1 MPTPYLQIENLTK
14 SFGDKVLFEGLSFGI
29 AEGQRIALIA
39 RNGIGKST
47 LLDIIAGHEACSRL
61 STAVCK
67 HLVEAD
73 AGTITFR
80 NDLRVGYLSQQTDY
94 NPTLTIE
101 ETMKKYLSDD
111 IDNDASEHWE
121 TFPPSGGIRGGLEF
135 LTRLGITNLQQ
146 PMGQLSGGQRKRV
159 ALALVLA
166 SQPDLLILDEPT
178 NHLDLEMVEW
188 LEQYLRKPN
197 ITLLLVTHDRYFL
210 DRVCTDIIEIDN
222 QQLYTYHGNYAYY
235 LEKRAERLETQ
246 QAEIDKARNLYR
258 TELEWMRRMPQARGH
273 KAQYRVDAFA
283 GLEAKAKQQITN
295 DTIRLEVKSTYIG
308 SKIFEAKNVC
318 KAFAPNTSEH
328 GQVSPL
334 HGGTEGGLV
343 ILDNFSYV
351 FSRYEKVGI
360 IGNNGTGKTTFLK
373 LLLGI
378 EQPDSGCFD
387 IGQTVRFG
395 YYRQEGAFTTSRD
408 ANRTQ
413 SVGRLPQRPSS
424 RDSIYGVSS
433 EQQCSRDSIYDV
445 SSEHGQS
452 SFVEGRKVIDL
463 VRDKAEFI
471 DLGDGKRLSA
481 SQFLQHFLF
490 SPSQQYDYVEKL
502 SGGEKQRLHLCM
514 VLMQNPNFLILDE
527 PTNDLDIPTLA
538 ILEEY
543 LRAFK
548 GCLIVVSHDR
558 YFMDKVVDH
567 LFVFKGAGEIQD
579 FPGNYTQWRN
589 EEGAKTKAVEGA
601 KATNEPKRTASSE
614 RRMTQVR
621 KLTFK
626 EKQELAQL
634 EQDMPQLEAEKA
646 ALETQLS
653 GGLSNPDEIAQAS
666 RRYEEVTNLL
676 DEKEMRWLELSDITN
691 NP

>member
-1 MPTPYLQIENLTK
+1 MPVPYLQIENLSK
-14 SFGDKVLFEGLSFGI
+14 SFGDKILFEGLSFGV

-39 RNGIGKST
+39 RNGVGKST
-47 LLDIIAGHEACSRL
+47 LLDIIAGKQEPDS
-61 STAVCK
+61 
-67 HLVEAD
+67 
-73 AGTITFR
+73 GTITFR
-80 NDLRVGYLSQQTDY
+80 NDLKVGYLSQQTDY
-94 NPTLTIE
+94 NPHLTIE
-101 ETMKKYLSDD
+101 ETCKNEA
-111 IDNDASEHWE
+111 IE
-121 TFPPSGGIRGGLEF
+121 RLEAEKV
-135 LTRLGITNLQQ
+135 LTKLGITNLAQ

-210 DRVCTDIIEIDN
+210 DRVCTDILEIDN

-235 LEKRAERLETQ
+235 LEKRAERIETQ
-246 QAEIDKARNLYR
+246 QADIDKARNLYR

-283 GLEAKAKQQITN
+283 DLEAKAKQQINN
-295 DTIRLEVKSTYIG
+295 DSIRLEVKSTYIG
-308 SKIFEAKNVC
+308 SKIFEAKGVSKTYQRNELLAVSSEE
-318 KAFAPNTSEH
+318 PNGSQPITHNS
-328 GQVSPL
+328 L
-334 HGGTEGGLV
+334 I
-343 ILDNFSYV
+343 ILKDFSYI

-378 EQPDSGCFD
+378 EQPDSGHFD

-395 YYRQEGAFTTSRD
+395 YYRQEGLQEILD
-408 ANRTQ
+408 AQNK
-413 SVGRLPQRPSS
+413 
-424 RDSIYGVSS
+424 
-433 EQQCSRDSIYDV
+433 
-445 SSEHGQS
+445 
-452 SFVEGRKVIDL
+452 KVIDL
-463 VRDKAEFI
+463 VKDKAEFI

-543 LRAFK
+543 LKAFK

-567 LFVFKGAGEIQD
+567 LFVFKGAGKIQD

-589 EEGAKTKAVEGA
+589 ENQELGAKSQDNNTKR
-601 KATNEPKRTASSE
+601 NTAPSVPE
-614 RRMTQVR
+614 DRNANRARR
-621 KLTFK
+621 LTFK
-626 EKQELAQL
+626 EKQELAQI

-646 ALETQLS
+646 DLETKLS

-676 DEKEMRWLELSDITN
+676 DEKELRWLELSEI
-691 NP
+691 